1 MEPTS
6 DITVAPIAAA
16 WPPTLSLFPYRTALL
31 IRINL
36 CSRYVLLEMGR
47 KDLVERVSEG
57 GREYRDGLYDCLEV
71 AWIPPGSLWLQGCK
85 FTQPLTYLIVQLC

>member
-6 DITVAPIAAA
+6 DITVAPFAA

-47 KDLVERVSEG
+47 KDLVERVSERG
-57 GREYRDGLYDCLEV
+57 MEGEQNLG
-71 AWIPPGSLWLQGCK
+71 
-85 FTQPLTYLIVQLC
+85 